1 MSRWR
6 NPLLLVLL
14 LVCAGSWW
22 WARREAAPVA
32 APGPTT
38 GTPVA
43 DLPLAAGPAAGGDLA
58 SVHLAVLNGTDEAGL
73 ARRVSRHLADLG
85 CVVVRIADAPHDTF
99 AATLLINRRLLPRD
113 ARRLAH
119 RLGDVRL
126 LREWDDRATE
136 DAVLVIGHDHGRRG
150 LPPR

>member
-1 MSRWR
+1 MRRWR
-6 NPLLLVLL
+6 NPLLLLLL

-22 WARREAAPVA
+22 WARREPALPVA
-32 APGPTT
+32 PGS
-38 GTPVA
+38 
-43 DLPLAAGPAAGGDLA
+43 AAGAPEAESPLSAEPVDLGDLA
-58 SVHLAVLNGTDEAGL
+58 SVHLAVLNGTGEAGL

-99 AATLLINRRLLPRD
+99 ATTLLINRRLAMRD
-113 ARRLAH
+113 ARRLAS
-119 RLGDVRL
+119 RLGGVRL

-136 DAVLVIGHDHGRRG
+136 DAMLVIGHDHGRRG